1 MNKSNL
7 KKFGYLLNLQI
18 LRDLKITIGS
28 AIAIMVLNIAY
39 FSYNLNIEL
48 EPYLEKSDNMGAIQ
62 MFEKF
67 RSFSNLSFGYTAD
80 RMLMFLIL
88 GCFCLYCWY
97 LWFGEFK
104 GENKSSYTLL
114 TLPLPKKFMILYKFL
129 AACFY
134 YVALVFFQI
143 AGMFINYF
151 VFKTMVP
158 VDAIV
163 KESTSAIII
172 NSMGKFYGLIPLNWA
187 DVITKVG
194 FFIALILL
202 AFLFAILERSFGI
215 KGGVLGFIFGCSFI
229 FFIEFLPGIM
239 NFYAF
244 ERTIWSALISI
255 IYALIGWFSSKYL
268 LENKIH
274 V

>member
-1 MNKSNL
+1 MNKSNF

-18 LRDLKITIGS
+18 LRDLKITVGS
-28 AIAIMVLNIAY
+28 AIAIMALNIAY
-39 FSYNLNIEL
+39 FSYHLNSEL
-48 EPYLEKSDNMGAIQ
+48 QPYLERTDNLGAIQ
-62 MFEKF
+62 MFDKF
-67 RSFSNLSFGYTAD
+67 GSFSNFNSGYIVD
-80 RMLMFLIL
+80 RMLVLLIL

-97 LWFGEFK
+97 LWLGEFK
-104 GENKSSYTLL
+104 GENKSAYTLL

-134 YVALVFFQI
+134 YISLIFFQI
-143 AGMFINYF
+143 VGLFMNYF
-151 VFKTMVP
+151 IFKTMVP
-158 VDAIV
+158 ADAIG
-163 KESTSAIII
+163 EERLLTIII
-172 NSMGKFYGLIPLNWA
+172 SSMSKFYGLIPLNWA
-187 DVITKVG
+187 DVITKG
-194 FFIALILL
+194 LFFIALILL

-229 FFIEFLPGIM
+229 FCIIFLPGMM

-244 ERTIWSALISI
+244 ERSIWSVVTSI
-255 IYALIGWFSSKYL
+255 IYILIGWFSSKYL

>member
-1 MNKSNL
+1 MNKSNF

-18 LRDLKITIGS
+18 LRDLKITVGS
-28 AIAIMVLNIAY
+28 AIAIMALNIAY
-39 FSYNLNIEL
+39 FSYNLNSEL
-48 EPYLEKSDNMGAIQ
+48 QPYLEKTDNLGAIQ
-62 MFEKF
+62 MFDKF
-67 RSFSNLSFGYTAD
+67 GSFSNFNSGYTVD
-80 RMLMFLIL
+80 RMLVLLIL

-97 LWFGEFK
+97 LWLGEFK
-104 GENKSSYTLL
+104 GENKSAYTLL

-134 YVALVFFQI
+134 YISLIFFQI
-143 AGMFINYF
+143 VGLFINYF
-151 VFKTMVP
+151 IFKIMVP
-158 VDAIV
+158 ADAIG
-163 KESTSAIII
+163 EERLLTIII
-172 NSMGKFYGLIPLNWA
+172 SSMSKFYGLIPLNWA
-187 DVITKVG
+187 DVITKG
-194 FFIALILL
+194 LFFIALILL

-229 FFIEFLPGIM
+229 FCIAFLPGMM

-244 ERTIWSALISI
+244 ERSIWSALISI
-255 IYALIGWFSSKYL
+255 IYILIGWFSSKYL